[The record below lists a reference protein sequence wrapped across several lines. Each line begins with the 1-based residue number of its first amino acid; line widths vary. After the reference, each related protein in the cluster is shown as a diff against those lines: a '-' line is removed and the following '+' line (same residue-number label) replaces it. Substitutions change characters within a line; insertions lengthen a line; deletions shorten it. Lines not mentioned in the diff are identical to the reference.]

1 MNEKL
6 SFLGRMIPFRKHK
19 VRMVLFLVHFA
30 KLSAILWAL
39 FLVPVSAK
47 AQPSGQYHC
56 AFSVIGQSSRLS
68 IDIRKGLVK
77 YEIDLS
83 LPDNEEQKAVRLD
96 KVNVSDSALTF
107 AWTAYGIVFKG
118 KYYASGD
125 SISGEMTQSSLKWP
139 VTFLRDLPERIEL
152 KRPQQPIEP
161 FEFIS
166 EDYLVS
172 NGKITLGATL
182 TLPKGYDFRKYKGG
196 EQIPLVILAS
206 GSGAQDRNCEIMGHQ
221 PFLVIA
227 DYLAQNG
234 IACVRFDD
242 RGVGKSTG
250 VFQLATLED
259 FASDVNAIVN
269 HFAKDSRFK
278 TSSIG
283 VAGHSEGGMHAL
295 IAASK
300 NKKIKFVIEL
310 ASVGTSGRNVLVEQ
324 QYLIPLKSGLSE
336 EMALWNRSV
345 YANISDLL
353 ITTPT
358 KNRADALGLLLDSL
372 YATAPSDYKAE
383 NGFAQ
388 FKMGMMLF
396 ANNEWLTQFV
406 RYDAAKYL
414 QKLKIPILAIN
425 GGEDIQVPAKSNQL
439 GFEQHFSTVSK
450 QAGSKAI
457 VIDGLNHLFQTC
469 NKCTIME
476 YGDLEETFSPLV
488 LEEMVRWINGLR

>member
-1 MNEKL
+1 MQLIKI
-6 SFLGRMIPFRKHK
+6 SIRKSPMK
-19 VRMVLFLVHFA
+19 FIVLFLCSMLYFPY
-30 KLSAILWAL
+30 SS
-39 FLVPVSAK
+39 F
-47 AQPSGQYHC
+47 AQPSGKYHC
-56 AFSVIGQSSRLS
+56 AFAVIGQSNRMT
-68 IDIRKGLVK
+68 IDIRSGVVK
-77 YEIDLS
+77 HEIDLT
-83 LPDNEEQKAVRLD
+83 LPDNEELKPVRMD
-96 KVNVSDSALTF
+96 RVIVNDTSLTF
-107 AWTAYGIVFKG
+107 TWTAYAITFKG
-118 KYYASGD
+118 KHYVSGD

-166 EDYLVS
+166 EDHLVS

-206 GSGAQDRNCEIMGHQ
+206 GSGAQDRNCEIMAHQ

-227 DYLAQNG
+227 DHLAKNG

-250 VFQLATLED
+250 VFQLATLDD

-269 HFAKDSRFK
+269 HLAKDARFK
-278 TSSIG
+278 TSPIG

-310 ASVGTSGRNVLVEQ
+310 ASVGTTGRDVLVEQ

-336 EMALWNRSV
+336 EMAVWNRSV
-345 YANISDLL
+345 YAGISDLL
-353 ITTPT
+353 IRTPA
-358 KNRADALGLLLDSL
+358 KNRSEVLGTLLDSI
-372 YATAPSDYKAE
+372 YATALPEYKTE
-383 NGFAQ
+383 TSFAQ

-396 ANNEWLTQFV
+396 ANNEWLSQFV
-406 RYDAAKYL
+406 RYDASTYL
-414 QKLKIPILAIN
+414 KKLKIPLLAIN
-425 GGEDIQVPAKSNQL
+425 GGEDIQVPAQSNHA
-439 GFEQHFSTVSK
+439 GFENHFSVASK

-457 VIDGLNHLFQTC
+457 VIEGLNHLFQTC
-469 NKCTIME
+469 KKCDIME

-488 LEEMVRWINGLR
+488 LDEMVKWIQGNIQN

>member
-1 MNEKL
+1 MTPFITYQIRSI
-6 SFLGRMIPFRKHK
+6 SFL
-19 VRMVLFLVHFA
+19 LDFA
-30 KLSAILWAL
+30 KFSAILCAL

-68 IDIRKGLVK
+68 IDLRKGLVK

-83 LPDNEEQKAVRLD
+83 LPDNEEQKLVRLD
-96 KVNVSDSALTF
+96 KVNVSDSTLTF
-107 AWTAYGIVFKG
+107 AWTAYGIIFKG
-118 KYYASGD
+118 KYYPSGD

-139 VTFLRDLPERIEL
+139 VTFLRDLPDRIEL
-152 KRPQQPIEP
+152 KRPQQPIKP
-161 FEFIS
+161 FQFIS
-166 EDYLVS
+166 EDHLVS
-172 NGKITLGATL
+172 TGKITLGATL
-182 TLPKGYDFRKYKGG
+182 TLPKDYTPGKR
-196 EQIPLVILAS
+196 IPFVVLAS

-310 ASVGTSGRNVLVEQ
+310 ASVGTTGRDVLVEQ
-324 QYLIPLKSGLSE
+324 QYLIPIKSGLSE
-336 EMALWNRSV
+336 EMAIWNRSV
-345 YANISDLL
+345 YASISDLL
-353 ITTPT
+353 IKTPA
-358 KNRADALGLLLDSL
+358 KNRSEALGSLLDSI
-372 YATAPSDYKAE
+372 YATALPEYKSE
-383 NGFAQ
+383 TSFAQ

-396 ANNEWLTQFV
+396 ANNEWLSQFV
-406 RYDAAKYL
+406 RYDASTYL
-414 QKLKIPILAIN
+414 EKIKIPLLAIN
-425 GGEDIQVPAKSNQL
+425 GGEDIQVPANSNQL
-439 GFEQHFSTVSK
+439 GFEQHFSAASK

-488 LEEMVRWINGLR
+488 MEEMVRWINGLR

>member
-1 MNEKL
+1 ML
-6 SFLGRMIPFRKHK
+6 YAPCSSF
-19 VRMVLFLVHFA
+19 
-30 KLSAILWAL
+30 
-39 FLVPVSAK
+39 

-56 AFSVIGQSSRLS
+56 SFAVIGQSSRMT
-68 IDIRKGLVK
+68 IDIKSKAVK
-77 YEIDLS
+77 PEIELT
-83 LPDNEEQKAVRLD
+83 LPDSEEKKSYKMDRVA
-96 KVNVSDSALTF
+96 VSDTSLTF
-107 AWTAYGIVFKG
+107 TWSAYAITFKG
-118 KYYASGD
+118 KYFAQGD
-125 SISGEMTQSSLKWP
+125 SIQGEMTQSGLNWN
-139 VTFLRDLPERIEL
+139 VTFFRELPEKIEI
-152 KRPQQPIEP
+152 KRPQQPQEP
-161 FEFIS
+161 FDFIS
-166 EDYLVS
+166 EDHLIS

-182 TLPKGYDFRKYKGG
+182 TLPKDYDFRKYKG
-196 EQIPLVILAS
+196 EQIPVVVLAS

-227 DYLAQNG
+227 DHLARNG

-269 HFAKDSRFK
+269 HFAKDPRFK
-278 TSSIG
+278 SVPIG

-310 ASVGTSGRNVLVEQ
+310 ASVGTTGRDVLVEQ
-324 QYLIPLKSGLSE
+324 QYLIPLKSELSE
-336 EMALWNRSV
+336 EIAVWNRSV
-345 YANISDLL
+345 YASISDLL
-353 ITTPT
+353 IKTPA
-358 KNRADALGLLLDSL
+358 KNRSEALGSLLDSI
-372 YATAPSDYKAE
+372 YASAPAEYKAE

-396 ANNEWLTQFV
+396 ANNDWLSQFV
-406 RYDAAKYL
+406 RYNASTYL
-414 QKLKIPILAIN
+414 KKSKIPILAIN
-425 GGEDIQVPAKSNQL
+425 GGEDIQVPARSNKL
-439 GFEQHFSTVSK
+439 GFELYFSVSSK

-488 LEEMVRWINGLR
+488 LDEMVKWIKESIEHGT

>member
-1 MNEKL
+1 MTPFITYQIRSI
-6 SFLGRMIPFRKHK
+6 SFL
-19 VRMVLFLVHFA
+19 LDFA
-30 KLSAILWAL
+30 KFSAILCAL

-68 IDIRKGLVK
+68 IDLRKGLVK

-83 LPDNEEQKAVRLD
+83 LPDNEEQKLVRLD
-96 KVNVSDSALTF
+96 KVNVSDSTLTF
-107 AWTAYGIVFKG
+107 AWTAYGIIFKG
-118 KYYASGD
+118 KYYPSGD

-139 VTFLRDLPERIEL
+139 VTFLRDLPDRIEL
-152 KRPQQPIEP
+152 KRPQQPIKP
-161 FEFIS
+161 FQFIS
-166 EDYLVS
+166 EDHLVS
-172 NGKITLGATL
+172 TGKITLGATL
-182 TLPKGYDFRKYKGG
+182 TLPKDYTPGKR
-196 EQIPLVILAS
+196 IPVVVLAS

-310 ASVGTSGRNVLVEQ
+310 ASVGTTGRDVLVEQ
-324 QYLIPLKSGLSE
+324 QYLIPIKSGLSE
-336 EMALWNRSV
+336 EMAIWNRSV
-345 YANISDLL
+345 YASISDLL
-353 ITTPT
+353 IKTPA
-358 KNRADALGLLLDSL
+358 KNRSEALGSLLDSI
-372 YATAPSDYKAE
+372 YATALPEYKSE
-383 NGFAQ
+383 TSFAQ

-396 ANNEWLTQFV
+396 ANNEWLSQFV
-406 RYDAAKYL
+406 RYDASTYL
-414 QKLKIPILAIN
+414 EKIKIPLLAIN
-425 GGEDIQVPAKSNQL
+425 GGEDIQVPANSNQL
-439 GFEQHFSTVSK
+439 GFEQHFSAASK

-488 LEEMVRWINGLR
+488 MEEMVRWINGLR

>member
-6 SFLGRMIPFRKHK
+6 SFLGRMIPFRKHQ
-19 VRMVLFLVHFA
+19 VRMFLPLVHLA
-30 KLSAILWAL
+30 KFSAILCAL

-166 EDYLVS
+166 EDHLVS
-172 NGKITLGATL
+172 NGKITLGASL
-182 TLPKGYDFRKYKGG
+182 TLPKDYTPGKW
-196 EQIPLVILAS
+196 IPFVVLAS

-278 TSSIG
+278 TSPIG

-372 YATAPSDYKAE
+372 YATAPSEYKAE

-439 GFEQHFSTVSK
+439 GFEQHFSAASK

-469 NKCTIME
+469 IKCTIME

-488 LEEMVRWINGLR
+488 MEEMVRWINGLR